1 MRTSKV
7 MSESELRLLWE
18 ESRFEDLPL
27 HTTDGKPIQIL
38 YPGSPNADSGPDFL
52 RASIRVGGTL
62 YSGDVEIHIDAAS
75 WYGHGHHTDPH
86 YNRVIL
92 HVALKSG
99 STEEPARTRSNRRI
113 PLLVLSDLP
122 GFPHLGPRRL
132 TTGTGWAM
140 LPCRRW
146 NAALPRGNIGWW
158 IRRLSRE
165 RLSEKT
171 ARFSARLNE
180 LADEQQPGRYG
191 RDDLER
197 TWRELAVKG
206 AWDQLLYEGIM
217 ECLGYSKNR
226 RPMLRLARGMRLE
239 VLRRAGLDNRHAMES
254 MLLGAAGL
262 LPSSRGLLQKE
273 ARVYVRCLRRAWK
286 KLRSGYRGP
295 VLHEAEWLFF
305 RLRPANF
312 PTARLA
318 ALAALLPIL
327 FDGGFWRLVEVMH
340 ADGSTPRMQLRTV
353 AALFTIHPEG
363 FWCTHLHFRS
373 APHRGPAN
381 APPERGAARTI
392 RRARRKGV
400 SLGRKRVLDII
411 VNAII
416 PLLFLYARLFEDR
429 LTCRRVFRLYA
440 ALPLLQENTITRRM
454 RRNLIPVRGGRD
466 QQGMLQ
472 LHARYCTRNRCAE
485 CVLGPFGEIGPRGGA
500 AGDTD
505 D

>member
-262 LPSSRGLLQKE
+262 LPSSRGLLQKPGSMCDASE
-273 ARVYVRCLRRAWK
+273 EHG
-286 KLRSGYRGP
+286 RS
-295 VLHEAEWLFF
+295 
-305 RLRPANF
+305 
-312 PTARLA
+312 
-318 ALAALLPIL
+318 
-327 FDGGFWRLVEVMH
+327 
-340 ADGSTPRMQLRTV
+340 
-353 AALFTIHPEG
+353 
-363 FWCTHLHFRS
+363 
-373 APHRGPAN
+373 
-381 APPERGAARTI
+381 
-392 RRARRKGV
+392 
-400 SLGRKRVLDII
+400 
-411 VNAII
+411 
-416 PLLFLYARLFEDR
+416 
-429 LTCRRVFRLYA
+429 
-440 ALPLLQENTITRRM
+440 
-454 RRNLIPVRGGRD
+454 
-466 QQGMLQ
+466 
-472 LHARYCTRNRCAE
+472 
-485 CVLGPFGEIGPRGGA
+485 
-500 AGDTD
+500 
-505 D
+505 